1 MQYRI
6 DNAQITFILEVLVS
20 NLSVSSKTTL
30 KQFHNKYNKI
40 SKNNA
45 CNSNTC
51 IDILNLTSKTFA

>member
-1 MQYRI
+1 MQHRI

-30 KQFHNKYNKI
+30 KQFYNKYNKV

-45 CNSNTC
+45 CNSNKC